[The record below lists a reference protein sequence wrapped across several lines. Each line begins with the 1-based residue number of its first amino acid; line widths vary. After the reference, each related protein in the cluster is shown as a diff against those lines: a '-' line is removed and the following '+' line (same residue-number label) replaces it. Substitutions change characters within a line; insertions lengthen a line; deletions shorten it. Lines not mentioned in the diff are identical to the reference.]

1 VGEGFDAGMRIGEF
15 LEPDMIAVRIGEQ
28 LRWVVVASPDYLK
41 ERGVP
46 QRPADIVHHECIR
59 FRFAGPSEVYRW
71 EFRDKGRELRVDPP
85 GKMVVTDS
93 ALLCALAAEGMGL
106 AYASDV
112 AAQAGIRNG
121 RLATVLEKYMPPTD
135 NLFLY
140 FAARS
145 QSQPK
150 LRAFIDTLVVRT

>member
-1 VGEGFDAGMRIGEF
+1 
-15 LEPDMIAVRIGEQ
+15 
-28 LRWVVVASPDYLK
+28 
-41 ERGVP
+41 
-46 QRPADIVHHECIR
+46 
-59 FRFAGPSEVYRW
+59 VYRW
-71 EFRDKGRELRVDPP
+71 EFRDKSHELRVDPP

-93 ALLCALAAEGMGL
+93 ALLCTLAAEGMGL
-106 AYASDV
+106 AYTSDV

-121 RLATVLEKYMPPTD
+121 RLVTVLEKYMPRPD

-150 LRAFIDTLVVRT
+150 LRAFIDTLVART